1 MDIYQFLDEHDV
13 AYTRYDHPAVYTVE
27 EADALVPD
35 MDGIHTKNLFL
46 RDKKGKRHFLVVAE
60 AHATVNLKELAQKLA
75 VSNVSF
81 ASKERLMK
89 YLGIEPG
96 SVSPLAL
103 FHDRDVGAVEVAF
116 DRTVW
121 ESPRICSHPMANTAT
136 LLIELDDLRK
146 FLTATGHGN
155 ITLVDF

>member
-1 MDIYQFLDEHDV
+1 MW
-13 AYTRYDHPAVYTVE
+13 R
-27 EADALVPD
+27 
-35 MDGIHTKNLFL
+35 G
-46 RDKKGKRHFLVVAE
+46 HFLVVAE
-60 AHATVNLKELAQKLA
+60 AHANVNLKELAKKLE

-103 FHDRDVGAVEVAF
+103 FHDREVRAVEVAF

-121 ESPRICSHPMANTAT
+121 TSPRICSHPMVNTAT

-146 FLTATGHGN
+146 FLTATGHDEV
-155 ITLVDF
+155 TVLDF